1 MFYHRKIIIQK
12 SLLDLKNFKKYNI
25 VTMFKNVLDFT
36 KKHTDFKIYKVTWI
50 PIIIAILIYPAI
62 KYLPEKYGY
71 ENGILENT
79 QLVFLVLS
87 CIFGF
92 CTKSHKKFFKFTAL
106 VSIIL
111 ILREVN
117 CGRTIFF
124 PVPDAVNTFY
134 SWKEIKYGWLAHPLY
149 GLYMAGV
156 GVYFIINK
164 LYLDLF
170 KYIKCV
176 KLPVW
181 NIVFLLIGM
190 GIGMYSEKVID
201 NMLLEEMTEM
211 LFYASLMSIIWLY
224 AFNKNFKIKENEN
237 N

>member
-1 MFYHRKIIIQK
+1 M
-12 SLLDLKNFKKYNI
+12 LKDFVNTI
-25 VTMFKNVLDFT
+25 KNHLDFR
-36 KKHTDFKIYKVTWI
+36 IYPVAVI
-50 PIIIAILIYPAI
+50 PIIIAVLTIPCV
-62 KYLPEKYGY
+62 KYLPVKYGY
-71 ENGILENT
+71 ENGVLENI
-79 QLVFLVLS
+79 QLVFLILS

-92 CTKSHKKFFKFTAL
+92 CAKTHKKFFKFAGL

-111 ILREVN
+111 ILREIN

-124 PVPDAVNTFY
+124 PVPGTVNTFY

-156 GVYFIINK
+156 GIYFVINK

-170 KYIKCV
+170 KYIKSV
-176 KLPVW
+176 KFPIW
-181 NIVFLLIGM
+181 NIILLLLGM
-190 GIGMYSEKVID
+190 GIGLYSEKVLD

-211 LFYASLMSIIWLY
+211 LFYASLMSIVWLY
-224 AFNKNFKIKENEN
+224 GYNKNFEIKEEN

>member
-1 MFYHRKIIIQK
+1 
-12 SLLDLKNFKKYNI
+12 
-25 VTMFKNVLDFT
+25 MFKNVLDFI
-36 KKHTDFKIYKVTWI
+36 KKHTDFKIYKITWI
-50 PIIIAILIYPAI
+50 PILIAILIYPAV
-62 KYLPEKYGY
+62 KYLPVKYGY
-71 ENGILENT
+71 ENGVLENI
-79 QLVFLVLS
+79 QIIFLILS
-87 CIFGF
+87 CIFGL
-92 CTKSHKKFFKFTAL
+92 CAKTHKKFFKFAAL

-111 ILREVN
+111 ILREIN

-124 PVPDAVNTFY
+124 PVPNTVNTFY

-156 GVYFIINK
+156 GIYFIINK

-170 KYIKCV
+170 KYIKSV
-176 KLPVW
+176 KFPIL
-181 NIVFLLIGM
+181 NIVLLFIGM
-190 GIGMYSEKVID
+190 GIGMYSEKVLC

-224 AFNKNFKIKENEN
+224 GYNKNFEIKENEN